1 MRLMEFRDFLERDKI
16 YLPSQILEIVHT
28 VRKNF
33 RLYKMF
39 DNGTQQMVKV
49 FNVPAAFDIEVYSGE
64 NDKGKFATMYVWSFC
79 LYGLCIIGRTWDEF
93 TRMMDVISKE
103 LKLSSQKRLI
113 IYIHNEQYE
122 FQFIRKWFEW
132 ENVFALDTRKPVYA
146 VTTNGIEFRCSYILS
161 GYSLQKVGEHLQVYK
176 ITKLVGDLDYS
187 KPRNSKT
194 ILYPKEIA
202 YCINDVKIVVAYIAE
217 LIEREGNITRIPL
230 TKTSFVRR
238 YCRNQCFVD
247 YEKGKKN
254 KRKKYRELIETLT
267 VEKDEYRLLRGGFQG
282 GFTHGNALYVGDVI
296 EDVTSYDFTSSYP
309 TVMIANR
316 FPMSKGEKIDI
327 TSIEEFRK
335 NLELYCCLFDIQFT
349 NLRPKVSYENYLSES
364 RCYQKVGIKVNNGRI
379 VSGELVATTI
389 TDVDYQIIKKMYT
402 WDYIKV
408 TNFYRYKRGYLPTD
422 FVKAILK
429 LYEDK
434 TKLKGVEGQE
444 VEYLQS
450 KEMLNSCYGMIVTAI
465 VRDEIGYDTEWRETP
480 PDVDEVLY
488 KYNTSKNRI
497 LFYPW
502 GVWVTAY
509 ARRNLFTGICEFA
522 EDYIYSDTDSVKVK
536 NAADHADYIHKY
548 NASITAQLEKALD
561 FHKIPHS
568 AIRPKTIYGV
578 EKPLGVWDFDGHYK
592 RFKTLG
598 AKRYMV
604 QHDDGTYSMTVSGLN
619 KKMAMP
625 YMIKK
630 YGAYRVFNAFKN
642 DLHIPKGKIKTLSWL
657 NKKVVISHLLKKY
670 GTGCVFNAFNNDL
683 YIPKG
688 ETGKNVHTYID
699 EEQSGILE
707 DYMGYKATYYENSS
721 VHLAPADYSL
731 SLGEAFV
738 KYFMSMKE
746 CY

>member
-1 MRLMEFRDFLERDKI
+1 MRLMEFQNFLECDRI
-16 YLPSQILEIVHT
+16 YIPSQILEIIHA

-64 NDKGKFATMYVWSFC
+64 NESCKFATMYVWSFC
-79 LYGLCIIGRTWDEF
+79 LYGLCVIGRTWDEF
-93 TRMMDVISKE
+93 TTMIDALSKE
-103 LKLSSQKRLI
+103 LKLSSQKRLLI
-113 IYIHNEQYE
+113 FIHNEQYE

-132 ENVFALDTRKPVYA
+132 ESVFALDTRKPVYA
-146 VTTNGIEFRCSYILS
+146 VTTIGIEFRCSYILS

-176 ITKLVGDLDYS
+176 AKKMVGDLDYN

-194 ILYPKEIA
+194 ILTPREIL

-247 YEKGKKN
+247 YEKDQKN

-267 VEKDEYRLLRGGFQG
+267 VDKEEYKLLRNAFQG
-282 GFTHGNALYVGDVI
+282 GFTHANAQYATGFNEQIYDGQVVH
-296 EDVTSYDFTSSYP
+296 DVTSYDFTSSYP

-316 FPMSKGEKIDI
+316 FPMSKGEKIEI

-335 NLELYCCLFDIQFT
+335 NLDLYCCLFDIQFA

-465 VRDEIGYDTEWRETP
+465 VRDEIGYDTDWRETP
-480 PDVDEVLY
+480 PDVEEVLY
-488 KYNTSKNRI
+488 KYNTGKNRF

-509 ARRNLFTGICEFA
+509 ARRNLFTGICEFG

-536 NAADHADYIHKY
+536 NAADHADYIQKY
-548 NASITAQLEKALD
+548 NAAITKQLEKALD
-561 FHKIPHS
+561 FHKIPYS
-568 AIRPKTIYGV
+568 AIRPKTIDGV

-592 RFKTLG
+592 AFKTLG

-604 QHDDGTYSMTVSGLN
+604 QHDDGSYNMTVSGLN
-619 KKMAMP
+619 KKVAMP
-625 YMIKK
+625 YMIKT
-630 YGAYRVFNAFKN
+630 YGADGVF
-642 DLHIPKGKIKTLSWL
+642 D
-657 NKKVVISHLLKKY
+657 
-670 GTGCVFNAFNNDL
+670 AFNNNL

-707 DYMGYKATYYENSS
+707 DYQGYKAPYYEKSS

-731 SLGEAFV
+731 SLAESFIN
-738 KYFMSMKE
+738 YLLSIEE

>member
-1 MRLMEFRDFLERDKI
+1 MHLMEFQDFLERDKI
-16 YLPSQILEIVHT
+16 YLPSQILEIIHA

-64 NDKGKFATMYVWSFC
+64 NKSGKFATMYVWSFC
-79 LYGLCIIGRTWDEF
+79 LYGLCVIGRTWDEF
-93 TRMMDVISKE
+93 TTMIDVLSKE
-103 LKLSSQKRLI
+103 LKLSYQKRLLI
-113 IYIHNEQYE
+113 FIHNEQYE

-146 VTTNGIEFRCSYILS
+146 VTTIGIEFRCSYILS

-176 ITKLVGDLDYS
+176 VKKMIGDLDYN

-194 ILYPKEIA
+194 ILTPREIL

-247 YEKGKKN
+247 YEKGKKG

-267 VEKDEYRLLRGGFQG
+267 VDQEEYKLLRNAFQG
-282 GFTHGNALYVGDVI
+282 GFTHGNAIYIGDVI
-296 EDVTSYDFTSSYP
+296 DDVTSYDFTSSYP
-309 TVMIANR
+309 TVMIADR
-316 FPMSKGEKIDI
+316 FPMSKGEKIEI
-327 TSIEEFRK
+327 RSIEEFRK
-335 NLELYCCLFDIQFT
+335 NLELYCCLFDIQFA
-349 NLRPKVSYENYLSES
+349 NLQPKVSYENYLSES

-389 TDVDYQIIKKMYT
+389 TDVDYQIIKQMYT

-434 TKLKGVEGQE
+434 TKLKCVEGQE

-450 KEMLNSCYGMIVTAI
+450 KEMLNSCYGMIVTSI
-465 VRDEIGYDTEWRETP
+465 VRDEIGYDTEWRENP

-488 KYNTSKNRI
+488 KYNTGKNRF
-497 LFYPW
+497 LYYPW

-509 ARRNLFTGICEFA
+509 ARRNLFTGICKFA
-522 EDYIYSDTDSVKVK
+522 DDYIYSDTDSVKVK
-536 NAADHADYIHKY
+536 NAADHTDYIRRY
-548 NASITAQLEKALD
+548 NAAITRQLEKALD

-568 AIRPKTIYGV
+568 AIRPKTIDGV

-592 RFKTLG
+592 AFKTLG

-604 QHDDGTYSMTVSGLN
+604 QHDDGSYNMTVSGLN
-619 KKMAMP
+619 KKVAMP
-625 YMIKK
+625 YMIKT
-630 YGAYRVFNAFKN
+630 YGADGVF
-642 DLHIPKGKIKTLSWL
+642 D
-657 NKKVVISHLLKKY
+657 
-670 GTGCVFNAFNNDL
+670 AFNNDL

-699 EEQSGILE
+699 EEQSGVLE
-707 DYMGYKATYYENSS
+707 DYQGYKAPYYEKSS

-731 SLGEAFV
+731 SLAEAFIN
-738 KYFMSMKE
+738 YLLSIEE

>member
-1 MRLMEFRDFLERDKI
+1 MRLMGFRDFLERDKI
-16 YLPSQILEIVHT
+16 YLPSQILEIIHT

-49 FNVPAAFDIEVYSGE
+49 FNVPVAFDIEVYSGE
-64 NDKGKFATMYVWSFC
+64 NESGKFATMYVWSFC
-79 LYGLCIIGRTWDEF
+79 LYGLCVIGRTWDEF
-93 TRMMDVISKE
+93 TSMIDTISKE

-113 IYIHNEQYE
+113 IYIHNAQYE

-146 VTTNGIEFRCSYILS
+146 VTTIGIEFRCSYILS

-176 ITKLVGDLDYS
+176 VTKLVGDLDYNI
-187 KPRNSKT
+187 PRNSKT

-202 YCINDVKIVVAYIAE
+202 YCINDVKIVAAYIAE

-238 YCRNQCFVD
+238 FCRNQCFVD

-267 VEKDEYRLLRGGFQG
+267 VEKEEYLLLRRAFQG
-282 GFTHGNALYVGDVI
+282 GFVHGNALYIGDVI
-296 EDVTSYDFTSSYP
+296 DDAESRDFTSSYP
-309 TVMIANR
+309 TSMIADR
-316 FPMSKGEKIDI
+316 FPMSKGEKIEI
-327 TSIEEFRK
+327 GSIEEFRK

-364 RCYQKVGIKVNNGRI
+364 RCYQKVGVKVNNGRI

-389 TDVDYQIIKKMYT
+389 TDVDYQIIKQMYT
-402 WDYIKV
+402 WDYLKI

-465 VRDEIGYDTEWRETP
+465 VRDEIGYDTDWRETP

-488 KYNTSKNRI
+488 KYNTSKNRF

-509 ARRNLFTGICEFA
+509 ARRNLFTGICEFG

-536 NAADHADYIHKY
+536 NIADHAEYLEKY
-548 NASITAQLEKALD
+548 NAAITRQLEKALD

-568 AIRPKTIYGV
+568 AVRPKTIDGV

-592 RFKTLG
+592 KFKTLG

-604 QHDDGTYSMTVSGLN
+604 QYDDGQYNMTVSGLN
-619 KKMAMP
+619 KKIAMP
-625 YMIKK
+625 YMIKT
-630 YGAYRVFNAFKN
+630 YGADGVFDAF
-642 DLHIPKGKIKTLSWL
+642 T
-657 NKKVVISHLLKKY
+657 
-670 GTGCVFNAFNNDL
+670 NDL

-707 DYMGYKATYYENSS
+707 DYMGYKAPYYEKSS
-721 VHLAPADYSL
+721 VHLAQADYSL
-731 SLGEAFV
+731 SLAESFA
-738 KYFMSMKE
+738 KYIASVKE
-746 CY
+746 CN